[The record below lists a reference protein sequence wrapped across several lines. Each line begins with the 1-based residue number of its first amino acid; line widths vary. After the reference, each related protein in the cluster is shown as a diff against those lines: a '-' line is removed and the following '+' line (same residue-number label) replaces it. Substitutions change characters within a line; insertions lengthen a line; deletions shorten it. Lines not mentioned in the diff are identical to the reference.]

1 MLDFV
6 FYTTFSED
14 IQVNFEYLN
23 LERAIDPILNVSDR
37 DTSNTLL
44 TQTPGILDRVRNSQS
59 DYERVD
65 EFKVNFESISKYL
78 KKERDI
84 KNADKEMEKDSRHPQ
99 ISVEEDERKK
109 KKENSQRMSRIAKW
123 GDIFTFSCKKIKLM
137 YDNEN
142 LDESFSDNSYPEDIS
157 DFESLD
163 SFTLDSEVIE
173 DQSNDENLIAPI
185 VKKNQLTIR
194 KEFNEKKDENERK
207 EFDFFKAVEQEDTRE
222 NKEEWLIVEKK
233 DEEKIVAD
241 ISLEIKS
248 KKEKENSKEEAQQ

>member
-1 MLDFV
+1 
-6 FYTTFSED
+6 
-14 IQVNFEYLN
+14 
-23 LERAIDPILNVSDR
+23 
-37 DTSNTLL
+37 
-44 TQTPGILDRVRNSQS
+44 
-59 DYERVD
+59 
-65 EFKVNFESISKYL
+65 
-78 KKERDI
+78 
-84 KNADKEMEKDSRHPQ
+84 
-99 ISVEEDERKK
+99 
-109 KKENSQRMSRIAKW
+109 
-123 GDIFTFSCKKIKLM
+123 M

-142 LDESFSDNSYPEDIS
+142 LDESFCDNSYPEDIS

-207 EFDFFKAVEQEDTRE
+207 ELDFFKAVEQEDTRE
-222 NKEEWLIVEKK
+222 NKEEGLIVEKK